1 METIKQAVANAI
13 SELPD
18 TANFSDIQVV
28 LETLQEEF
36 ETAVV
41 NDSLHPEMVG
51 ISAYDLAKD
60 YIGCIDGP
68 PDLSTNKA
76 YFEGFGL

>member
-18 TANFSDIQVV
+18 TANFSDIQAV
-28 LETLQEEF
+28 LETLQQEF
-36 ETAVV
+36 ETVAE
-41 NDSLHPEMVG
+41 NEPMTG